1 MTPLFLFSMIYIQNV
16 SVRSH
21 QGAVVTPGTTQY
33 WSKPHLVFPQSSVLT
48 LNQASFSLLV
58 PTANANNFRRARS
71 EWQRVSI
78 PAELLCS
85 RRLQCCIAAAVVE
98 GGLPVPAGGRGV
110 TYSGG
115 GVGGGGALAGD
126 GALALAQVPLAL
138 TNQRPLVALHALQL
152 LFCSHPPTRPNTRR
166 LDVLQVQSAQRSV
179 LLTPGGKRRVDF
191 YFTILNKLCCVSS
204 ETVRQ

>member
-1 MTPLFLFSMIYIQNV
+1 M
-16 SVRSH
+16 
-21 QGAVVTPGTTQY
+21 
-33 WSKPHLVFPQSSVLT
+33 FPQSSVLT
-48 LNQASFSLLV
+48 LDRASFSLLV
-58 PTANANNFRRARS
+58 PTASVNNFRRARS
-71 EWQRVSI
+71 EWQRVSVR
-78 PAELLCS
+78 AKLLCS

-152 LFCSHPPTRPNTRR
+152 LLCSHPPTRSSARR
-166 LDVLQVQSAQRSV
+166 LDVHWVQSAQRSF

-191 YFTILNKLCCVSS
+191 YFTILNKLHHVSQ
-204 ETVRQ
+204 RR